1 MAMSKSNEIKN
12 YYGARLEEFIKSS
25 NGSALTELRKT
36 AVSDYAAL
44 NFPTTKEEDWR
55 FTNIEPIL
63 RTEFNPIGD
72 PVSRLTKAK
81 LAPYLFH
88 KSDFATVVFVN
99 GVFQKQLSKL
109 DAGVGVVISTL
120 EEALTAHPGH
130 VQKYLG
136 KLAPSGQNIFN
147 AMNTG
152 LLRDGVFILFK
163 KNTVAEK
170 PVHILNIIDSDTHVL
185 AQPRVFV
192 VGGDFAK
199 GEIIESYESL
209 TSAPYLTNAI
219 VEIVLEENA
228 FISHVKIQNEGT
240 SGFHIST
247 NAVELKKAS
256 NYTSYNLNF
265 GGSIARNT
273 INAAFAQ
280 SDAECHLFGLYI
292 GGEGQLIDN
301 HTMMDHALPRCNS
314 NELYKGVLTGNA
326 RAVFNG
332 KILVRKDAQKTNAF
346 QQNKNILLSEDALVD
361 TKPQLEIFAD
371 DVKCSHGATVGQ
383 LDEEALFYLRSRGI
397 GREAA
402 RSIMVAAFAED
413 VVKNIQ
419 HKHVVEYLEEKIA
432 QKLHV

>member
-1 MAMSKSNEIKN
+1 MSKSNEIKN

-36 AVSDYAAL
+36 AVSDFAAL

-63 RTEFNPIGD
+63 RTEFT
-72 PVSRLTKAK
+72 PVSETASKLTKSK
-81 LAPYLFH
+81 LAQFLFH

-109 DAGVGVVISTL
+109 DAGAGVVISTL
-120 EEALTAHPGH
+120 EEALADHPGH
-130 VQKYLG
+130 VTQYLG

-147 AMNTG
+147 ALNSG

-170 PVHILNIIDSDTHVL
+170 PVHILNIVDSDSHVL
-185 AQPRVFV
+185 AQPRLLV

-209 TSAPYLTNAI
+209 TTAPYLTNAI

-228 FISHVKIQNEGT
+228 FISHVKIQNEGAA
-240 SGFHIST
+240 GFHIST
-247 NAVELKKAS
+247 NAVELKTAS

-280 SDAECHLFGLYI
+280 SDAECHLSGLYI

-397 GREAA
+397 GKEAA

-413 VVKNIQ
+413 VVNNIQ